1 VIVYSEPNAAKVRH
15 VRAHSRVSL
24 NLDSGGNGSGIVVG
38 GVASVD
44 AEGADPL
51 VDEQYLAKYS
61 EYASLGFS
69 KDFLAAYNTRL
80 KIAAAKVWTTPT
92 GADVS
97 ARVGPT
103 RKLGM
108 ARGCISAACRGRV
121 CSRSTEVAALR
132 SDGHGKLAHPVGD
145 DGDRTGGVL
154 HLTADQ

>member
-1 VIVYSEPNAAKVRH
+1 M
-15 VRAHSRVSL
+15 
-24 NLDSGGNGSGIVVG
+24 
-38 GVASVD
+38 
-44 AEGADPL
+44 
-51 VDEQYLAKYS
+51 DEQYLAKYS

-80 KIAAAKVWTTPT
+80 KIAVDKVWTTPT
-92 GADVS
+92 GADAAISTRAVS
-97 ARVGPT
+97 GT
-103 RKLGM
+103 T
-108 ARGCISAACRGRV
+108 IDV